1 MKTYYSNVP
10 FVTIQVMRGPGV
22 CEAFQ
27 FRGGVLVTADADV
40 IKQLDQAVDKYGSGI
55 TSEPAGGMTADDK
68 AALDDARHAAEI
80 AQSKMV
86 KAGEKTA

>member
-27 FRGGVLVTADADV
+27 FRGGVLTTDDADV
-40 IKQLDQAVDKYGSGI
+40 LKQLDQAVDKYGSGI
-55 TSEPAGGMTADDK
+55 TSIPVGGISLEEKLVADDVRK
-68 AALDDARHAAEI
+68 AAEI
-80 AQSKMV
+80 AHAKMV
-86 KAGEKTA
+86 AAGEKTA